1 MLFNYNSGL
10 KDTFIRG
17 GSYLPGQITKTGWKQ
32 VPSLNT
38 VDAIEF
44 GAVIKRDVSG
54 SVPVAK
60 VLASGDTAADVYGIA
75 VRDVQSQGQVNYGIF
90 TKSFINSYNPGQG
103 VSIMRKGWIA
113 VPVQNGT
120 PTVGGTV
127 YVRVT
132 ASTDNANL
140 PIGGIETSAD
150 EGKCVAIKATFE
162 SGSLFPMNGITTT
175 PSATVPTSQTAVI
188 YLDLE

>member
-17 GSYLPGQITKTGWKQ
+17 GSYLPGQIAKAGWKQ
-32 VPSLNT
+32 VLSLNT
-38 VDAIEF
+38 NEAIEF
-44 GAVIKRDVSG
+44 GQVVKRDVSG
-54 SVPVAK
+54 AVPFAVA
-60 VLASGDTAADVYGIA
+60 LEASDTAADVYGIA
-75 VRDVQSQGQVNYGIF
+75 VRDVQSQGQVNYGVF
-90 TKSFINSYNPGQG
+90 TKSFINSYNPGQP
-103 VSIMRKGWIA
+103 VSIMRKGFIT

-132 ASTDNANL
+132 ASSGNTYL
-140 PIGGIETSAD
+140 PIGGIETAAD

-162 SGSLFPMNGITTT
+162 SGALFPMNGVTTA
-175 PSATVPTSQTAVI
+175 PSSSVPTSATAVI

>member
-17 GSYLPGQITKTGWKQ
+17 GSYLPGQIAKTGWKQ
-32 VPSLNT
+32 VTSLGT

-44 GAVIKRDVSG
+44 GTVVKRDVSG
-54 SVPVAK
+54 TVPVAK
-60 VLASGDTAADVYGIA
+60 ALAASDTAADVYGIA
-75 VRDVQSQGQVNYGIF
+75 VRDVQSQGQVSYGAY
-90 TKSFINSYNPGQG
+90 TKSFINTYIAGQPIS
-103 VSIMRKGWIA
+103 VMRKGWIA
-113 VPVQNGT
+113 VPVQNGN

-132 ASTDNANL
+132 ASTNNTYL
-140 PIGGIETSAD
+140 PIGGIETAAD
-150 EGKCVAIKATFE
+150 DGKCVAIKATFE
-162 SGSLFPMNGITTT
+162 SGALFPMNGITTA
-175 PSATVPTSQTAVI
+175 PSETTPTSKTAVI